1 MPVDQKNN
9 LNPNAEFRAPDPSAN
24 PYLAFPA
31 IVAAGLDGI
40 KIKVVQV
47 VQYMKIFTKCPD
59 SKRKKFRDKVSPTQ
73 SR

>member
-1 MPVDQKNN
+1 VPVDQKNN

-47 VQYMKIFTKCPD
+47 VQ
-59 SKRKKFRDKVSPTQ
+59 
-73 SR
+73 